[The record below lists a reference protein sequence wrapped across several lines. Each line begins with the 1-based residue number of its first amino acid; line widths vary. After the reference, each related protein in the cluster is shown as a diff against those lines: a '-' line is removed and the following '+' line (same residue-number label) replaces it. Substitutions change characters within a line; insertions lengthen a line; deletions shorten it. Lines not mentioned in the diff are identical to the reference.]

1 MHGHS
6 RHRVSQTALD
16 RLLDWVQRCSPKLSQ
31 MSDVLVIAA
40 TGLLALVD
48 VAVWA
53 TDPRVDTGRL
63 SVSLGILVPALGAV
77 AIGAVSGRRRHL
89 ARGLATVA
97 TAGIALTVASVVIG
111 TSLPPSFAAL
121 FAVGLMTTGTLRR
134 EPGRTAVML
143 AILAALA
150 VAAEALRPQVGPA
163 AYLLL
168 VCEGALLV
176 AAGVGI
182 YVRWSDWRQLAAADT
197 ARSDE
202 RLEIA
207 RELHD
212 MVGHHLT
219 GIVVQ
224 AQAAR
229 HLSGRPPEA
238 DRAALQQIERAGTEA
253 LVTMRRMVG
262 ALRDDAPTAA
272 APDWSDILRLT
283 SNSATPARIATASI
297 TAAVRDMDATLAPSV
312 HRIVAESL
320 TNVERHGRDV
330 RAVEVAVFTQGDDL
344 VVTVRNDG
352 SAVTSTAPG
361 GFGIVGMR
369 ERATS
374 LGGSLS
380 AGSVAGGG
388 WLVRAQ
394 LPMHGHP

>member
-1 MHGHS
+1 
-6 RHRVSQTALD
+6 
-16 RLLDWVQRCSPKLSQ
+16 
-31 MSDVLVIAA
+31 
-40 TGLLALVD
+40 
-48 VAVWA
+48 
-53 TDPRVDTGRL
+53 
-63 SVSLGILVPALGAV
+63 
-77 AIGAVSGRRRHL
+77 
-89 ARGLATVA
+89 
-97 TAGIALTVASVVIG
+97 
-111 TSLPPSFAAL
+111 
-121 FAVGLMTTGTLRR
+121 
-134 EPGRTAVML
+134 
-143 AILAALA
+143 
-150 VAAEALRPQVGPA
+150 
-163 AYLLL
+163 
-168 VCEGALLV
+168 LLV

-229 HLSGRPPEA
+229 HLSGRPSEA

-312 HRIVAESL
+312 HRIVAESP
-320 TNVERHGRDV
+320 TNVERHCRDV
-330 RAVEVAVFTQGDDL
+330 KAIEVAVFTQGNDL

-352 SAVTSTAPG
+352 SSATSTAPG

-388 WLVRAQ
+388 WLVRAE